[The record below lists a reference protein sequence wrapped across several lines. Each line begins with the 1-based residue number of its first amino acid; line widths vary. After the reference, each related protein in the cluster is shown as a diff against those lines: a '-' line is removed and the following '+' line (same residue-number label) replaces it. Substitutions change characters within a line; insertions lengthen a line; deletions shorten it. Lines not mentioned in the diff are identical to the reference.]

1 MGTINLKIAELR
13 KARGLTQQE
22 LGDILS
28 VSYQTISKWEN
39 EVTLPDITILP
50 TLAGFFQVSV
60 DALLGLVPL
69 GDEYHPTDSDKSE
82 YWKSRIHYIK
92 EKRKRYW
99 NADYVQ
105 FLIEKVWHIDKPVR
119 ILDCCC
125 GYGFLGLMLLP
136 LLPNGSTYTG
146 IDFTKEML
154 EEGKKLFAEEG
165 LQANFILNDI
175 FNVKPTAKYDIVISQ
190 AVLRHV
196 NNGEQLLRE
205 MTEFLDDGG
214 LLISMEC
221 NREFEAD
228 GLYIDGLDYAYL
240 CEHEGLTKLWKTEYL
255 MQNRDYAI
263 AMKIPHFMRN
273 AGLKNVDV
281 RMNDRVTYL
290 APQQPDYEQTLQG
303 ILEADQWQTPKTAE
317 QTEKLI
323 QYFMN
328 HGMSRKNAEDYCRQ
342 QNTILHH
349 LKEHR
354 DEAAMTQFMGVMI
367 SYGWKEL

>member
-13 KARGLTQQE
+13 KSRGMTQQE

-28 VSYQTISKWEN
+28 VSYQTVSKWEN
-39 EVTLPDITILP
+39 GVTLPDITILP
-50 TLAGFFQVSV
+50 TLAEFFQVSV

-69 GDEYHPTDSDKSE
+69 GDEYHPTESDKSE

-99 NADYVQ
+99 NLDYVQ

-136 LLPNGSTYTG
+136 LLPKGSTYTG
-146 IDFTKEML
+146 IDFTEEML
-154 EEGKKLFAEEG
+154 EEGKRLFAEEG
-165 LQANFILNDI
+165 LQANFILSDI
-175 FNVKPTAKYDIVISQ
+175 FNVKPTTKYDMVISQ

-196 NNGEQLLRE
+196 NNGEQLLRK

-214 LLISMEC
+214 LLVSMEC
-221 NREFEAD
+221 NREFEVD
-228 GLYIDGLDYAYL
+228 GLYIDGLDYSYL

-263 AMKIPHFMRN
+263 AMKIPHFMQN

-290 APQQPDYEQTLQG
+290 APQQSDYEQTLQG
-303 ILEADQWQTPKTAE
+303 ILEADQWLTPKTAE

-342 QNTILHH
+342 QNTILYY
-349 LKEHR
+349 LREHR
-354 DEAAMTQFMGVMI
+354 DEAAITQFMGVMI
-367 SYGWKEL
+367 SYGWKK